1 MELKADMTVSKAAD
15 IIAASENDVW
25 DEYFDKFV
33 IMAGQVDV
41 KKDITLK
48 ETSPRGGFIVFVER
62 GSSEGIYLS
71 VKGFAEDGK
80 LNNVFTG
87 KTLRSPED
95 DEAWNNCWLSAG
107 RIARALDN
115 VWW

>member
-1 MELKADMTVSKAAD
+1 MKLKADMTVSEATD
-15 IIAASENDVW
+15 IIAAAEGKVW

-33 IMAGQVDV
+33 QIAGSYNV
-41 KKDITLK
+41 KKNITLE

-62 GSSEGIYLS
+62 GSSEGIYLN

-80 LNNVFTG
+80 LNHIFTG

-95 DEAWNNCWLSAG
+95 DEAWDACWLSAG
-107 RIARALDN
+107 RIARALDD